1 MGGAIFDRVK
11 GRGLVILS
19 FFVGVL
25 IVVTIVTMM
34 DWHGGW
40 PPVAKCEGEKC
51 KEAREWASTGVTLLV
66 ILGGLHQY
74 VKAQLWKR
82 AEFVAAE
89 MKAFFADPEVRKATT
104 MIDWAVRRINL
115 FNTPDPDQTKWPI
128 VSREQ
133 QCQALLPHVI
143 IPDRADGQSD
153 AGSGIISGSQRR
165 FTLAEA
171 AMRDAYDR
179 LLDGL
184 ERFSSYLE
192 TRLVTKK
199 DLEPY
204 LGYWINDMVSDG
216 ADQVESQWTY
226 VLFVY
231 IDFYDFSGVQKL
243 FKLFGADI
251 AFGSERFRQVSNAV
265 NYEGLVTKLENAL
278 RSKHS
283 QTVA

>member
-1 MGGAIFDRVK
+1 VENAILARVK
-11 GRGLVILS
+11 GRGLLILV
-19 FFVGVL
+19 VGAGIL
-25 IVVTIVTMM
+25 IVAAIHTMI
-34 DWHGGW
+34 DWYGGW
-40 PPVAKCEGEKC
+40 PPVAKCGDETCTEG
-51 KEAREWASTGVTLLV
+51 REWVSNGVTLLV
-66 ILGGLHQY
+66 ILGGLYQY

-82 AEFVAAE
+82 SEFVAAE
-89 MKAFFADPEVRKATT
+89 MKAFFADPEVRKATI

-115 FNTPDPDQTKWPI
+115 FNTLDPDQTKWPV

-153 AGSGIISGSQRR
+153 VDSGIISGSQRK

-184 ERFSSYLE
+184 ERVSSYLE
-192 TRLVTKK
+192 TRLVTKE

-204 LGYWINDMVSDG
+204 LGYWVNDIASDG
-216 ADQVESQWTY
+216 EDQIEKQWTY

-231 IDFYDFSGVQKL
+231 VDFYGFSGVQKL
-243 FKLFGADI
+243 SKLFGADI
-251 AFGSERFRQVSNAV
+251 SFGAERFQRARDAVSDKD
-265 NYEGLVTKLENAL
+265 LVTLLDDAL
-278 RSKHS
+278 RRRHG
-283 QTVA
+283 QAVA